1 MDYTYLGYGEDR
13 RIVKGSISAASERAA
28 VDMLANVGYQVVSL
42 KPMTRFLP
50 DFSKLLQGKVKPA
63 EIITFSRQ
71 LALLLESG
79 VGIVQSLELL
89 GNQTSDKQLKKV
101 LVEVVSDI
109 RGGNSLSAALAKHPE
124 VFSTI
129 YHKMVGVGEQTGG
142 IESVLRSLADY
153 AQRQS
158 SAMNKLKMALT
169 YPAIVLC
176 LAIVVVALLITVVLP
191 PIVNMFTALGGDL
204 PITTRALLAMVD
216 FLNNYGLYALVGAIG
231 LGMVAFMYTRT
242 SSGQYYR
249 DLLMLRLPILGRLRL
264 VSDLARC
271 CRSMALLF
279 RSGLPLPEIMTLTAQ
294 SSGNRVVTKA
304 FSEVEQDMLKGEGL
318 SGPMRKRWVFL
329 PLMVEM
335 TKVGEETGSLD
346 ATLITVAENYEIEA
360 ESRTQAML
368 AMIEPVMTI
377 AMGLGVGFIA
387 LSVFMPM
394 YGSLSLVGG

>member
-13 RIVKGSISAASERAA
+13 RIVKGRISAASERAA

-109 RGGNSLSAALAKHPE
+109 RGGSSLSAALAKHPE

-142 IESVLRSLADY
+142 IEGVLRSLADY

-158 SAMNKLKMALT
+158 SAMSKLKMALT

-191 PIVNMFTALGGDL
+191 PIVGMFTALGGEL

-216 FLNNYGLYALVGAIG
+216 LLNNYGLYMLVGAIV

-249 DLLMLRLPILGRLRL
+249 DLLLLRLPILGRLRL

-346 ATLITVAENYEIEA
+346 ATLITVAENYEIE
-360 ESRTQAML
+360 
-368 AMIEPVMTI
+368 
-377 AMGLGVGFIA
+377 
-387 LSVFMPM
+387 
-394 YGSLSLVGG
+394 

>member
-1 MDYTYLGYGEDR
+1 
-13 RIVKGSISAASERAA
+13 
-28 VDMLANVGYQVVSL
+28 
-42 KPMTRFLP
+42 
-50 DFSKLLQGKVKPA
+50 
-63 EIITFSRQ
+63 
-71 LALLLESG
+71 
-79 VGIVQSLELL
+79 
-89 GNQTSDKQLKKV
+89 
-101 LVEVVSDI
+101 
-109 RGGNSLSAALAKHPE
+109 
-124 VFSTI
+124 
-129 YHKMVGVGEQTGG
+129 
-142 IESVLRSLADY
+142 
-153 AQRQS
+153 
-158 SAMNKLKMALT
+158 
-169 YPAIVLC
+169 
-176 LAIVVVALLITVVLP
+176 
-191 PIVNMFTALGGDL
+191 
-204 PITTRALLAMVD
+204 
-216 FLNNYGLYALVGAIG
+216 VGAIV

-304 FSEVEQDMLKGEGL
+304 FAEVEQDMLKGEGL

>member
-1 MDYTYLGYGEDR
+1 MDYTYLGYADDR
-13 RIVKGSISAASERAA
+13 RIVKGRISAASEQAA
-28 VDMLANVGYQVVSL
+28 VDILANVGYQVVSL
-42 KPMTRFLP
+42 KPMTHFLP

-63 EIITFSRQ
+63 EMITFSRQ

-89 GNQTSDKQLKKV
+89 QNQTSDKQLKKV

-109 RGGNSLSAALAKHPE
+109 RGGSSLSVALAKHPE

-142 IESVLRSLADY
+142 LEGVLRSLADY
-153 AQRQS
+153 AQRQAG
-158 SAMNKLKMALT
+158 AMSKLKMALT

-176 LAIVVVALLITVVLP
+176 LAIVVVAVLVTVVLP
-191 PIVNMFTALGGDL
+191 PIVNMFTALGGEL
-204 PITTRALLAMVD
+204 PITTRALLAAVG
-216 FLNNYGLYALVGAIG
+216 FLNNYGLYVLVAAVA
-231 LGMVAFMYTRT
+231 LGMVAFIYSRT

-249 DLLMLRLPILGRLRL
+249 DLLMLKLPLIGHLRL

-271 CRSMALLF
+271 CRSMSLLF
-279 RSGLPLPEIMTLTAQ
+279 RSGLPLPEVMTLTAQ
-294 SSGNRVVTKA
+294 ASGNRVVTKA
-304 FSEVEQDMLKGEGL
+304 FAEVEQDMLSGEGL

-360 ESRTQAML
+360 ESRTQTML
-368 AMIEPVMTI
+368 GLIEPVMTI
-377 AMGLGVGFIA
+377 GMGLGVGFIA
-387 LSVFMPM
+387 LSIFMPM
-394 YGSLSLVGG
+394 YGSLGLVGG

>member
-13 RIVKGSISAASERAA
+13 RIVRGRISAASEHAA
-28 VDMLANVGYQVVSL
+28 VDILANVGYQVVSL

-50 DFSKLLQGKVKPA
+50 DFSKLLQGRVKPA

-109 RGGNSLSAALAKHPE
+109 RGGSSLSAALAKHPE

-142 IESVLRSLADY
+142 IEGVLRSLADY

-216 FLNNYGLYALVGAIG
+216 LLNNYGLYVLVGAIA
-231 LGMVAFMYTRT
+231 LGMIAFMYTRT

>member
-13 RIVKGSISAASERAA
+13 RIVKGRISAASEHAA
-28 VDMLANVGYQVVSL
+28 VDTLAKFGYQVVSL
-42 KPMTRFLP
+42 KPMTSFLP

-63 EIITFSRQ
+63 ELVTFSRQ

-109 RGGNSLSAALAKHPE
+109 RGGSSLSAALAKHPE

-142 IESVLRSLADY
+142 IEGVLRSLADY

-158 SAMNKLKMALT
+158 SAMSKLKMALT

-191 PIVNMFTALGGDL
+191 PIVGMFTALGGEL

-216 FLNNYGLYALVGAIG
+216 FLNNYGLYALVGAIV

-249 DLLMLRLPILGRLRL
+249 DLLMLRMPILGRLRL

-304 FSEVEQDMLKGEGL
+304 FAEVEQDMLKGEGL

-360 ESRTQAML
+360 DSRTQAML

-377 AMGLGVGFIA
+377 VMGLGVGFIA